1 MISQE
6 DEPND
11 NHGDSGTD
19 LGIEVAEV
27 DFSEFD
33 RRKKTS
39 EATSYRKYERRGFV
53 GEVDTL
59 IQEIHIKMA
68 RAYSTKH
75 WKK

>member
-1 MISQE
+1 MISQK
-6 DEPND
+6 DAPND
-11 NHGDSGTD
+11 HHEDDGVE

-39 EATSYRKYERRGFV
+39 AATSHRKYERRGFV

-59 IQEIHIKMA
+59 IQDIHIKMA